1 MDYPLFGHLLS
12 YIQMMAAL
20 DLALIFID
28 KDSLVMKLQ
37 TRIMEITKG
46 DAYSILSDAESLA
59 GSCDKSKYS
68 TTDSGRRILGIA
80 ESIKNHVTAFQGPET
95 NAEKLPSFMPA
106 LGLMSGFFCI
116 IYMIWVPFLLRNPNE
131 VSLHFLIFTAEATL
145 VSQCVTILT
154 LFMKETF
161 LGYLSSLI
169 IAILWIVVPMFVI
182 TILHL
187 FNATI
192 ECFSIEFYLSL
203 FILLPMTP
211 ILTMAVRICY
221 LIYVRY
227 SRIRYIKNK
236 TKELQN
242 LLELSKNG
250 SSQESATD

>member
-116 IYMIWVPFLLRNPNE
+116 IYMIWVPFLLRAPNE

-154 LFMKETF
+154 LFMKDKF
-161 LGYLSSLI
+161 PGYLSSLAT
-169 IAILWIVVPMFVI
+169 AILWFLIPIVFT
-182 TILHL
+182 TILYL
-187 FNATI
+187 LDATI
-192 ECFSIEFYLSL
+192 ECFGIDFYLFL
-203 FILLPMTP
+203 FILLPMMP
-211 ILTMAVRICY
+211 ILVMMIRILYLRHIRRARVR
-221 LIYVRY
+221 L
-227 SRIRYIKNK
+227 IKNK
-236 TKELQN
+236 AAELHD
-242 LLELSKNG
+242 LLEREG
-250 SSQESATD
+250 